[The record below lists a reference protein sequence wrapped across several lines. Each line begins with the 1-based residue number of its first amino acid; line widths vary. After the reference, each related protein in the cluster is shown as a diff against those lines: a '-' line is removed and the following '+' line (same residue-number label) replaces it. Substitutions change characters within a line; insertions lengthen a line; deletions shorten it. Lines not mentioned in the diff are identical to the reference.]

1 MTTAQS
7 AGSPGRRPKKDPT
20 PEELARTA
28 LKWEAA
34 AALGLVEKVRR
45 EGWGGLSAAETGRVG
60 GLMTKWVRD
69 REPASRGLNLL
80 EKPGG

>member
-1 MTTAQS
+1 MTTAKS
-7 AGSPGRRPKKDPT
+7 ARSPGRRTKEPSPK
-20 PEELARTA
+20 ELARIA

-34 AALGLVEKVRR
+34 AALGLVDKVRR

-69 REPASRGLNLL
+69 RAPSAR
-80 EKPGG
+80 

>member
-1 MTTAQS
+1 MTTAKS
-7 AGSPGRRPKKDPT
+7 ARSPGRLTKEPS
-20 PEELARTA
+20 PEELARIA

-34 AALGLVEKVRR
+34 AALGLVDKVRR
-45 EGWGGLSAAETGRVG
+45 EGWGELSAAETGRVG

-69 REPASRGLNLL
+69 REPSARRLNLL